1 MSFASMKMD
10 KVAVRQDMKLRRDA
24 MSPDEVLNFSRDIEK
39 RLFACKEFSVCRDV
53 MFYLSFGNEVRTDEM
68 IKLALE
74 NHQRV
79 YVPRLVKRERRLEV
93 CEITDMDQEFEL
105 GSYDIREPSRLN
117 TRVVPPTKIDA
128 VIAPG
133 LAFDYSGRR
142 VGFGGGY
149 FDWFLKQLSEGA
161 LRLAVAYGFQVVDS
175 VPQDP
180 WDERVQ
186 KIFTENDTI
195 NC

>member
-1 MSFASMKMD
+1 MS
-10 KVAVRQDMKLRRDA
+10 L
-24 MSPDEVLNFSRDIEK
+24 DEVLNSSRVIEG
-39 RLFACKEFSVCRDV
+39 RLFACKELSVCRDV

-68 IKLALE
+68 IKRSLE

-105 GSYDIREPSRLN
+105 GSYYIREPSRLN
-117 TRVVPPTKIDA
+117 TRVVSPSKIDA

-149 FDWFLKQLSEGA
+149 FDWFLKQLPEGA
-161 LRLAVAYGFQVVDS
+161 LRLAVAYRFQVLDS

-186 KIFTENDTI
+186 KIFTENDMI

>member
-1 MSFASMKMD
+1 MKMD
-10 KVAVRQDMKLRRDA
+10 KFAVRQDMKFRRDA
-24 MSPDEVLNFSRDIEK
+24 MSLDDVLNLSRAIED

-53 MFYLSFGNEVRTDEM
+53 MFYLSFGNEVRTDAM

-117 TRVVPPTKIDA
+117 TRVVSPSKIDA

-149 FDWFLKQLSEGA
+149 FDWLLKQLPEGA

-175 VPQDP
+175 VPQDT
-180 WDERVQ
+180 WDEKVQ

>member
-1 MSFASMKMD
+1 MS
-10 KVAVRQDMKLRRDA
+10 L
-24 MSPDEVLNFSRDIEK
+24 DEVLNSSRVIED
-39 RLFACKEFSVCRDV
+39 RLFACKELSVCRDV
-53 MFYLSFGNEVRTDEM
+53 MFYLSLGNEVRTDEM
-68 IKLALE
+68 IKRSLE

-79 YVPRLVKRERRLEV
+79 YVPRLVKREKRLEV

-128 VIAPG
+128 VITPG

-142 VGFGGGY
+142 GY

>member
-1 MSFASMKMD
+1 
-10 KVAVRQDMKLRRDA
+10 
-24 MSPDEVLNFSRDIEK
+24 
-39 RLFACKEFSVCRDV
+39 
-53 MFYLSFGNEVRTDEM
+53 MFYLSLGNEVRTDEM
-68 IKLALE
+68 ITRSLE

-79 YVPRLVKRERRLEV
+79 YVPRLVPRERRLEV
-93 CEITDMDQEFEL
+93 CGIADMNQEFEL
-105 GSYDIREPSRLN
+105 GSYGIREPSRLN
-117 TRVVPPTKIDA
+117 TRVVSPSKIDA

-149 FDWFLKQLSEGA
+149 FDWLLKQLPEGA

-175 VPQDP
+175 VPQDT
-180 WDERVQ
+180 WDEKVQ

>member
-1 MSFASMKMD
+1 
-10 KVAVRQDMKLRRDA
+10 
-24 MSPDEVLNFSRDIEK
+24 
-39 RLFACKEFSVCRDV
+39 
-53 MFYLSFGNEVRTDEM
+53 
-68 IKLALE
+68 
-74 NHQRV
+74 
-79 YVPRLVKRERRLEV
+79 
-93 CEITDMDQEFEL
+93 MDQEFEL
-105 GSYDIREPSRLN
+105 GSYDIREPSGLN
-117 TRVVPPTKIDA
+117 IRVVPPTKIDA

-149 FDWFLKQLSEGA
+149 FDWFLKQLPEGA
-161 LRLAVAYGFQVVDS
+161 LRLAVAYRFQVLDS

-186 KIFTENDTI
+186 KIFTENDMI

>member
-1 MSFASMKMD
+1 MKMD
-10 KVAVRQDMKLRRDA
+10 KFAVRQDMKLRRDA
-24 MSPDEVLNFSRDIEK
+24 MSLDEVLSSSRVIEG
-39 RLFACKEFSVCRDV
+39 RLFACKELSVCRDV

-68 IKLALE
+68 IKRSLE

-93 CEITDMDQEFEL
+93 CELADMDQEFEL
-105 GSYDIREPSRLN
+105 GSYDIREPSGLN
-117 TRVVPPTKIDA
+117 IRVVPPTKIDA

-149 FDWFLKQLSEGA
+149 FDWFLKKLSEGA